1 MTDDVQTPKELEIV
15 HSYLSDVD
23 EQIEGRIKSEP
34 ESIGRRIFAAQEI
47 QRGDLALAHRELDKL
62 QAQGFDPDVI
72 AATRSA
78 VFFKEGNLTWAVA
91 TSGGPNTGDQT
102 RWLKKTVEVFE
113 KSLHLGPTAGA
124 YYNLGLA
131 LKLLDRKSSAVE
143 AFRNVEAMGDP
154 QLSMEAH
161 KEIARLDPNG
171 RMTPALPTSGAGHAV
186 AGRSKKPHWGFIGWG
201 IASILFAWIH
211 PFLFFVGAGLVAWGA
226 FKGRP
231 D

>member
-23 EQIEGRIKSEP
+23 EQIEERIKSEP
-34 ESIGRRIFAAQEI
+34 ESIGRRIAAAQVI

-62 QAQGFDPDVI
+62 QAQGFDSDAI

-78 VFFKEGNLTWAVA
+78 LFFKEGNLTWAVA
-91 TSGGPNTGDQT
+91 TSGGPNTGDQA
-102 RWLKKTVEVFE
+102 RWLKKTVEAFE
-113 KSLHLGPTAGA
+113 KSIQLGPTAGA

-143 AFRNVEAMGDP
+143 AFRKVEALGDP
-154 QLSMEAH
+154 QLNMEAQ

-171 RMTPALPTSGAGHAV
+171 RIPSATPASGAGHAV
-186 AGRSKKPHWGFIGWG
+186 AGRSKKPHWG
-201 IASILFAWIH
+201 SL
-211 PFLFFVGAGLVAWGA
+211 VGASLRSSSPG
-226 FKGRP
+226 FTP
-231 D
+231 FSSS